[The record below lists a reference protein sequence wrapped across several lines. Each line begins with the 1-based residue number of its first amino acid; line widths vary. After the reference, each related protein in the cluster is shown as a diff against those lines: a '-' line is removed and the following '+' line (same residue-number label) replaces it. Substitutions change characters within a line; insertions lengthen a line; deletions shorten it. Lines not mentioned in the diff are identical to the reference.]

1 MSIVLAAVVALA
13 VFCLA
18 SAAQA
23 VTGFGSALVAV
34 PLLTLAF
41 GPVTAVL
48 ASTIVGLVLTAHA
61 SVQERAHVDRPV
73 AARLVLT
80 GLLGLPFGYLVLT
93 LVPARSL
100 KLVIAVVLLVLVAVM
115 ASRVRLPSGLGSQR
129 FAGVASGVLLS
140 ATGMNGPPL
149 VVVLQAMGQAP
160 RRFRATLQVTFLV
173 QDTAAV
179 ALFLVTGLLSP
190 AVWGLAAAGVLGV
203 PLGWWLGDRLFGAL
217 SAAQFRRV
225 VLGGLAVLAATSLVT
240 AALG

>member
-1 MSIVLAAVVALA
+1 MSIVLAAAVALA
-13 VFCLA
+13 VFGLA

-61 SVQERAHVDRPV
+61 SVQERAHVERRV
-73 AARLVLT
+73 AARLVVS
-80 GLLGLPFGYLVLT
+80 GLIGLPLGYLVLT

-100 KLVIAVVLLVLVAVM
+100 KLVIAAVLGVLVVVLAARL
-115 ASRVRLPSGLGSQR
+115 RLPSGLGAQR
-129 FAGVASGVLLS
+129 SAGVASGVLLTS
-140 ATGMNGPPL
+140 TGMNGPPL
-149 VVVLQAMGQAP
+149 VVLLQAMGQSP
-160 RRFRATLQVTFLV
+160 RRFRATLQVTFFA
-173 QDTAAV
+173 QDLAAV
-179 ALFLVTGLLSP
+179 VLFLVTGLLSP

-217 SAAQFRRV
+217 SAARFRRV
-225 VLGGLAVLAATSLVT
+225 VLGGLAVLALTSLVT
-240 AALG
+240 AVAG